1 MGGGGGGRCVVQ
13 ALVGTGTPITMVTP
27 ELAKAAA
34 LPTAPVAAAVVT
46 LNLTLTLTLTLAL
59 TLTRWT
65 RVPGGRYS
73 SRSTANAPSWAR
85 VLRGTAISAAT
96 ATLRPRV
103 TPSLPWAVAA
113 GRRRPPLLR
122 GRGRLCGAEWR
133 ATRALCLS
141 WRRRAGRVGVRV
153 RGLA

>member
-46 LNLTLTLTLTLAL
+46 LTLTLTLTLTRTPTLTLAL

-65 RVPGGRYS
+65 RAQGGRY
-73 SRSTANAPSWAR
+73 
-85 VLRGTAISAAT
+85 
-96 ATLRPRV
+96 
-103 TPSLPWAVAA
+103 
-113 GRRRPPLLR
+113 
-122 GRGRLCGAEWR
+122 
-133 ATRALCLS
+133 
-141 WRRRAGRVGVRV
+141 
-153 RGLA
+153 